1 MTDDFQFILSLIVI
15 TMWQKGARFTW
26 MAILPPREHRTF
38 ILETLSESIA
48 EIAEGSGSPNMTFGS
63 VNDTPKIIH
72 Y

>member
-1 MTDDFQFILSLIVI
+1 
-15 TMWQKGARFTW
+15 

-63 VNDTPKIIH
+63 VNDPPKIIH